1 MPKDYDI
8 QSAFREIEN
17 ELLESMFRNLNRHK
31 AWEEKEDMN
40 WEQWQV
46 LQLKALEEYKAR
58 NSKVF
63 NRRFDIINA
72 KIKEAIEEARKDGNL
87 EQELEI
93 LKQIQENKFEAT
105 KMTGALYASFLELN
119 DKKLEALIKATID
132 DLEKAEHAMLRM
144 ANDQYRK
151 IIFNAQVYAN
161 TGAATY
167 EKAVDMASRD
177 FLKAGINCIE
187 YKNGARHTIQDYA
200 DMAIRTASKR
210 AKLTGEGEKRFEWGI
225 ATVIMNKRGNP
236 CPKCLPW
243 TGKVLIDDVWSGG
256 KAYINGKQR
265 NGTPIEGLSPKTGK
279 KYPLMSEAIASG
291 LYHPRC
297 KDGHTTYFEGITE
310 AGAEYTREEIEELS
324 DEYSRTE
331 KMGLAK
337 RNYDRYQ
344 RLEKYSL
351 DEENKREY
359 ALRSEYWKDE
369 YTKYYKQVQ
378 NTPRDYEQYSRYS
391 NVLKELSPESFEQFT
406 EIKYNDI
413 DKWSDLKRKYRI
425 LNQYEM
431 NQGTL
436 SASEILKMDLETI
449 SEKRNNFTS
458 AYKRSGNIAGAY
470 VDGRYYIAHSK
481 INDSNSRAYKGE
493 NTLVGLKENLHYKYI
508 NVLGKDGKPR
518 ENTFYDT
525 EAKLFEHLADMYK
538 KEPFERVDML
548 SERGMCDS
556 CKGVMEQFIKE
567 HPEVKVNVVSNKR
580 VEDNVWKQRLRNKK
594 S

>member
-72 KIKEAIEEARKDGNL
+72 KIKEAIEEARKAGNL

-105 KMTGALYASFLELN
+105 KIKGALYASFLELN
-119 DKKLEALIKATID
+119 DRKLEALIKATID

-187 YKNGARHTIQDYA
+187 YKSGARHTIQDYA

-243 TGKVLIDDVWSGG
+243 AGKVLIDDVWSGG
-256 KAYINGKQR
+256 SSKDG
-265 NGTPIEGLSPKTGK
+265 
-279 KYPLMSEAIASG
+279 KYPLMSTAIEAG

-310 AGAEYTREEIEELS
+310 AGAEYTREEIEEIT

-331 KMGLAK
+331 KMGVAK

-378 NTPRDYEQYSRYS
+378 NTPRDHEQYSRYS

-436 SASEILKMDLETI
+436 SATEILKMDGDLITD
-449 SEKRNNFTS
+449 KRNNFIS
-458 AYKRSGNIAGAY
+458 DFKKSGNVAGVI
-470 VDGRYYIAHSK
+470 VDDSEKYIIAHSK
-481 INDSNSRAYKGE
+481 IDDIKCKGAKTYKGK
-493 NTLVGLKENLHYKYI
+493 NKIVGLKNERHYEYMP
-508 NVLGKDGKPR
+508 VLKEDGNIR
-518 ENTFYDT
+518 EDTHLDT
-525 EAKLFEHLADMYK
+525 EAKLFEFLADLYK
-538 KEPFERVDML
+538 EKTFTTVKMI

-556 CKGVMEQFIKE
+556 CKDVMRQFIEE
-567 HPEVKVNVVSNKR
+567 HPTVEVIAVSNKR
-580 VEDNVWKQRLRNKK
+580 VEGNVWKHRLKK
-594 S
+594 KNTKST